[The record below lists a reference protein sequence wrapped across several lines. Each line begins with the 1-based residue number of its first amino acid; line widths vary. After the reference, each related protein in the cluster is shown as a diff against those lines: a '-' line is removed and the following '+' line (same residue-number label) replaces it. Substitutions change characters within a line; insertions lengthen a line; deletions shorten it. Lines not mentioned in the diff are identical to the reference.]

1 MNKANQQGQDK
12 HNRKDVMSTDTK
24 EKIQQL
30 ENLLLSE
37 DLEELNNATAN
48 FNILNALKLQNNE
61 IRHSNFLDWIM
72 SPFETHGFYSFFNPL
87 YLKKII
93 NNCVGY
99 LIFRFKF
106 CHKDASFMPLLCH
119 NRTRKSIYFFVSLVF
134 PPTYIFVLKASRN
147 CHNSLLK

>member
-48 FNILNALKLQNNE
+48 FNIFNALKLQNNE
-61 IRHSNFLDWIM
+61 IRHSNFLAWLL
-72 SPFETHGFYSFFNPL
+72 SPFETHKLGDYFLKEFLKSAIRDYSLNEKISVPLRDIVFYNLDDTEIKREYKNIDLLLISRQRKFVCIIEN
-87 YLKKII
+87 KIWTGEHD
-93 NNCVGY
+93 C
-99 LIFRFKF
+99 
-106 CHKDASFMPLLCH
+106 
-119 NRTRKSIYFFVSLVF
+119 
-134 PPTYIFVLKASRN
+134 
-147 CHNSLLK
+147 